1 MLLDAS
7 YIITATISII
17 ITKTIGS
24 FTFYDY
30 LIRRNQI
37 QCKVYFCQN
46 QKKKIE
52 SENQAWP
59 ISYKNG
65 YQSCRLNFLNY
76 MW

>member
-30 LIRRNQI
+30 LIRVQSVLLS
-37 QCKVYFCQN
+37 KS
-46 QKKKIE
+46 KIKIA

>member
-7 YIITATISII
+7 CIITATISII

-24 FTFYDY
+24 FTFDSKESDPVQSV
-30 LIRRNQI
+30 LLS
-37 QCKVYFCQN
+37 KS
-46 QKKKIE
+46 KIKIA